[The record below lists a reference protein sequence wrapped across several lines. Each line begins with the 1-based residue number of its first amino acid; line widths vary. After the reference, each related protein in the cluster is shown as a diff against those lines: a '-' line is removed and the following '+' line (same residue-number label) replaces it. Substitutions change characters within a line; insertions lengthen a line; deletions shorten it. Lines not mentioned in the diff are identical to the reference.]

1 MKKKT
6 SSSSIFAPEHIA
18 RQIYIIRGQKAML
31 DADLAYL
38 YGVPTKQLNL
48 SVKRNIE
55 RFPEDFM
62 FQITEEEGENLRF
75 QIETLKPGRG
85 QHRKYLP
92 YAFTE
97 QGVAMLSSVLH
108 SERAVQ
114 MNIMIIRAFVQL
126 RHLLASNKDLAARME
141 KLEAKQTRH
150 GSIIEILAEEI
161 GALKTPPPLPTKRRI
176 GYV

>member
-1 MKKKT
+1 MSKKQPP
-6 SSSSIFAPEHIA
+6 SVFAPEYIA
-18 RQIYIIRGQKAML
+18 RQIYFIRGQKVML
-31 DADLAYL
+31 DADLAVL

-48 SVKRNIE
+48 AVQRNSK

-62 FQITEEEGENLRF
+62 FKLTLQEVKNLRF
-75 QIETLKPGRG
+75 QIETSSWGGSR
-85 QHRKYLP
+85 YTP

-97 QGVAMLSSVLH
+97 QGVAMLSSVLR

-126 RHLLASNKDLAARME
+126 RNLLASNKDLAARME
-141 KLEAKQTRH
+141 KLEARQERH

-161 GALKTPPPLPTKRRI
+161 SALKAPPLPAKRRI
-176 GYV
+176 GYL